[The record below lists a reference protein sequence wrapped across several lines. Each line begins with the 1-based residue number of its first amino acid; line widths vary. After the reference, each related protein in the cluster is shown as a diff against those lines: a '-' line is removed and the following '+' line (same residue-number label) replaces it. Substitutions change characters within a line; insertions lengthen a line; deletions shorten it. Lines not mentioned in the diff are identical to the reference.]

1 MTTGTK
7 VRNKKQSPIRGVPK
21 KIASAKRQASPKPV
35 APVKQNFSTLYG
47 VHVDRERQLAVF
59 TDFWFAA
66 VRYQILKGL
75 SDNGLASVLGVS
87 DKTVGNWRECVAA
100 SSALKDLIG
109 LIDGLPK
116 NLQSR
121 NSQKVKESLQAR
133 LGALQKM
140 SPTSAATRASG
151 LPSEKT
157 FRDAVRYATSEVLA
171 SLVMDLDARDSRFAG
186 MNTASDR
193 TQSTAQHLADEL
205 IDLYEV
211 EDGLDVPMF
220 RSELESR
227 LAKVS
232 QIAARLSL
240 HQVLGM
246 FDLFQDED
254 DALAADLAVAV
265 KEAKHEAQSYVSK
278 LFRRMEVENQ
288 FSERASFLVRL
299 SAREPLYRPEV
310 VCNLEDP
317 FHPVNFAKAKKSQL
331 KRLERLID
339 EHAKN
344 TRVDRR
350 PLNFGT
356 GTNQP

>member
-7 VRNKKQSPIRGVPK
+7 VRNQKQPPSRGVPK
-21 KIASAKRQASPKPV
+21 KIAPAKSQASAKIV
-35 APVKQNFSTLYG
+35 APATQNLSTSYG
-47 VHVDRERQLAVF
+47 VHVDRERQIAVF
-59 TDFWFAA
+59 TDFWFVA

-87 DKTVGNWRECVAA
+87 DKTVGNWRDCIVASGA
-100 SSALKDLIG
+100 IKELIG
-109 LIDGLPK
+109 LIDGLPR

-133 LGALQKM
+133 LGALTKN
-140 SPTSAATRASG
+140 SPTIAATRASR
-151 LPSEKT
+151 LPSETT
-157 FRDAVRYATSEVLA
+157 FRDAVRHATPEVLT

-186 MNTASDR
+186 ANTASGR
-193 TQSTAQHLADEL
+193 TKSTAQHLADEL

-220 RSELESR
+220 RNELESR

-254 DALAADLAVAV
+254 DALAADLAVVV
-265 KEAKHEAQSYVSK
+265 KEAKDEARSYVSK
-278 LFRRMEVENQ
+278 LFRRMEIDNQ

-299 SAREPLYRPEV
+299 SAGEPLHRPKAAY
-310 VCNLEDP
+310 NREDP
-317 FHPVNFAKAKKSQL
+317 FHPVNFAEAKKAQL
-331 KRLERLID
+331 NRLERLID
-339 EHAKN
+339 DHAKN
-344 TRVDRR
+344 TRVDLT
-350 PLNFGT
+350 P
-356 GTNQP
+356 

>member
-7 VRNKKQSPIRGVPK
+7 VRNQKQPLVRGVPK
-21 KIASAKRQASPKPV
+21 NIQPAKGPASPKTV
-35 APVKQNFSTLYG
+35 APVTQNLSTSYG

-66 VRYQILKGL
+66 VRHQILKGL

-87 DKTVGNWRECVAA
+87 DKTVGNWRDCIVAT
-100 SSALKDLIG
+100 SAIDDLIG

-121 NSQKVKESLQAR
+121 NSQKVKASLQAR

-140 SPTSAATRASG
+140 LPTNAATRASG
-151 LPSEKT
+151 LPSVKT
-157 FRDAVRYATSEVLA
+157 FTDAVRQATPEVLA
-171 SLVMDLDARDSRFAG
+171 SLVMDLDARDSRLAG
-186 MNTASDR
+186 LKTASGR
-193 TQSTAQHLADEL
+193 TRSTAQHLADEL
-205 IDLYEV
+205 IDLYDV
-211 EDGLDVPMF
+211 EEGLDLPMF
-220 RSELESR
+220 RNELESR

-246 FDLFQDED
+246 FDLFRDED
-254 DALAADLAVAV
+254 DAFAADLAVAV
-265 KEAKHEAQSYVSK
+265 KEAKDEARSYVSK
-278 LFRRMEVENQ
+278 LFRRMEIENQ

-299 SAREPLYRPEV
+299 SAREPLYRPEA
-310 VCNLEDP
+310 VCDLGDP
-317 FHPVNFAKAKKSQL
+317 FHPVNLVKAKKAQL

-344 TRVDRR
+344 TRVDRH
-350 PLNFGT
+350 PLKFGT

>member
-7 VRNKKQSPIRGVPK
+7 VRNQKQSAGRGVPK
-21 KIASAKRQASPKPV
+21 KIAPTKMQVGPKPV
-35 APVKQNFSTLYG
+35 APLKQNLSTSYG

-66 VRYQILKGL
+66 VRHQILKGL

-87 DKTVGNWRECVAA
+87 DKTVGNWRDCIAA
-100 SSALKDLIG
+100 TSAINELMG

-121 NSQKVKESLQAR
+121 NSQKVKDSLQAR
-133 LGALQKM
+133 LGMLEKK
-140 SPTSAATRASG
+140 SPTIAATRASG
-151 LPSEKT
+151 LPSGTT
-157 FRDAVRYATSEVLA
+157 FRDAVRHATPEVLT

-186 MNTASDR
+186 MNTASGR

-220 RSELESR
+220 RIELESR
-227 LAKVS
+227 LARVS

-265 KEAKHEAQSYVSK
+265 KEAKDEARSYVSK
-278 LFRRMEVENQ
+278 LFRRMEIDNR

-299 SAREPLYRPEV
+299 SAKEPLYRQEA
-310 VCNLEDP
+310 VCDPKDP
-317 FHPVNFAKAKKSQL
+317 FHPVNLAEAKKAQL
-331 KRLERLID
+331 DRLERLID

-344 TRVDRR
+344 TRVDLT
-350 PLNFGT
+350 P
-356 GTNQP
+356 

>member
-7 VRNKKQSPIRGVPK
+7 VRNENQPSGRGVPK
-21 KIASAKRQASPKPV
+21 KIAPAKRQANPKPV
-35 APVKQNFSTLYG
+35 APAKQKLSTSYG

-59 TDFWFAA
+59 TDFWFVA

-87 DKTVGNWRECVAA
+87 DKTVGNWRDCIVA
-100 SSALKDLIG
+100 SSAIKDLIG

-121 NSQKVKESLQAR
+121 NTQKVKESLQAR
-133 LGALQKM
+133 LGALTKN
-140 SPTSAATRASG
+140 SPTNAATRASG
-151 LPSEKT
+151 LPSGTT
-157 FRDAVRYATSEVLA
+157 FRDAVRQATPEVLA

-186 MNTASDR
+186 MNTASGS
-193 TQSTAQHLADEL
+193 TKSTAQYLADEL

-240 HQVLGM
+240 HKVLGM

-254 DALAADLAVAV
+254 DALAADLAVVV
-265 KEAKHEAQSYVSK
+265 KEAKDEARSYVSK
-278 LFRRMEVENQ
+278 LFRRMEIDNQ
-288 FSERASFLVRL
+288 FSERASFLARL
-299 SAREPLYRPEV
+299 SAEEPLHRPKA
-310 VCNLEDP
+310 VCNPEDP
-317 FHPVNFAKAKKSQL
+317 FHSVNFAKAKKAQL

-339 EHAKN
+339 QHAKN
-344 TRVDRR
+344 TRVDIA
-350 PLNFGT
+350 P
-356 GTNQP
+356 